1 MTVAYVC
8 HIAQNRGMLEPARL
22 RARKKQRTRD
32 AIIQAAV
39 RLFSKKGFEDTTV
52 EEIAAA
58 AEVAP
63 RTFYRYFPTK
73 EDVVFVDQDLE
84 DEAGE
89 RELRDLRPGES
100 DMNRVSRAL
109 RAILKVTSRNLDS
122 LTEMYRLVEATP
134 ALQARTAELIWRS
147 EKRLREGLLA
157 GKARGPEAE
166 FRARILAACVLAATR
181 VVFMSWFESGGRS
194 SATLWKDIDKALAVL
209 RSGFDSR
216 GGSNRS

>member
-1 MTVAYVC
+1 MT
-8 HIAQNRGMLEPARL
+8 EPAPL

-39 RLFSKKGFEDTTV
+39 RLFSRKGFEDTTV

-89 RELRDLRPGES
+89 RALRELRPGES
-100 DMNRVSRAL
+100 DMDRVSRAV
-109 RAILKVTSRNLDS
+109 RAVLKVTSRNLDS
-122 LTEMYRLVEATP
+122 LAEMYRLVEATP
-134 ALQARTAELIWRS
+134 TLRARTLELMWRS
-147 EKRLREGLLA
+147 EKRIAEGLLA
-157 GKARGPEAE
+157 GKTRDREAE
-166 FRARILAACVLAATR
+166 LRARVLAACVSAALH
-181 VVFMSWFESGGRS
+181 VVFISWLESGRRS
-194 SATLWKDIDKALAVL
+194 SASLWKDIDNALAVL
-209 RSGFDSR
+209 RSGFDAR
-216 GGSNRS
+216 GASSS

>member
-1 MTVAYVC
+1 M
-8 HIAQNRGMLEPARL
+8 AQNRGMVEPAPL
-22 RARKKQRTRD
+22 RDRKKQRTRD

-39 RLFSKKGFEDTTV
+39 RLFSKKGFESTTV

-84 DEAGE
+84 DEAAE

-100 DMNRVSRAL
+100 DMDRVSRAV

-122 LTEMYRLVEATP
+122 LLEMYRLVEATP
-134 ALQARTAELIWRS
+134 ALRARALEIAWRS
-147 EKRLREGLLA
+147 ERRIAEVLA

-166 FRARILAACVLAATR
+166 LRARILAACVPAALR
-181 VVFMSWFESGGRS
+181 AVFLSWFESGGRS
-194 SATLWKDIDKALAVL
+194 SASLWKDLDKALAML
-209 RSGFDSR
+209 RSGFDARSSR
-216 GGSNRS
+216 RS